1 MSAEEQRHEHSL
13 EAALL
18 AERAYSRAI
27 LQALPVGAC
36 VVNARGQ
43 IASLNPQGEN
53 LLGWG
58 EAVCVGQS
66 LHELSGCQFDD
77 TVAKQPLCPVTQVLR
92 TGLPAWA
99 ACILIRC
106 RSGALRPV
114 EYCCVPLIG
123 PHGPGA
129 LITWRDLSNQLQ
141 LEKDLQ
147 RLASIPEE
155 SPNPIV
161 ELDAGANLIYANP
174 AMMALMD
181 QFGFGADAFPAIL
194 PSHIVHIVN
203 ECLQSDANRRSIAV
217 TQGEKHYEWT
227 FFPLPQVGLVRGYG
241 VDLTERM
248 RMEEELKRAKEAA
261 EAASHAKSEFLA
273 NMSHEIRTPMNGI
286 IGMTSL
292 LLDTP
297 LTPEQREHAET
308 VKHSAEAL
316 LTILNDILDFSKIE
330 AGKLDLEIIDFDLRT
345 AVEEVVELFM
355 QQAQGKGL
363 ALRCTIAPDVPTAL
377 RGDPGRLRQILINL
391 IGNAIKFTERG
402 EVVVEVQSAKC
413 KVQSAKCKV
422 QSAKCKVQSA
432 SPIPLTL
439 HLEPRTLNLHFSVR
453 DTGIGIP
460 PDRHDRLFQ
469 SFSQLDA
476 STTRKHGGTGLGLA
490 ICKKLTALM
499 GGEMGVESE
508 PGKGSTFW
516 FTVRLEEQPPQS
528 FPAPSERM
536 LPDTPSE
543 NLSRVEPPAPHRLR
557 LLLAED
563 NPVNQKLAMRLLEK
577 LGYHVDV
584 AANGREAL
592 DAIARSTYAAV
603 LMDCQ
608 MPEMDGFAATRAI
621 REWEAARNAERGMR
635 NPESRIPNPESR
647 IQTTSLTAQGSSLRF
662 SDSGLRTPD
671 SRLPRLPIIALTA
684 NAMQGD
690 KERCLAAGMDDYL
703 TKPIKSAELKAALER
718 WLPPREVSA

>member
-1 MSAEEQRHEHSL
+1 
-13 EAALL
+13 
-18 AERAYSRAI
+18 
-27 LQALPVGAC
+27 
-36 VVNARGQ
+36 
-43 IASLNPQGEN
+43 
-53 LLGWG
+53 
-58 EAVCVGQS
+58 
-66 LHELSGCQFDD
+66 
-77 TVAKQPLCPVTQVLR
+77 
-92 TGLPAWA
+92 
-99 ACILIRC
+99 
-106 RSGALRPV
+106 
-114 EYCCVPLIG
+114 
-123 PHGPGA
+123 
-129 LITWRDLSNQLQ
+129 
-141 LEKDLQ
+141 
-147 RLASIPEE
+147 
-155 SPNPIV
+155 
-161 ELDAGANLIYANP
+161 
-174 AMMALMD
+174 
-181 QFGFGADAFPAIL
+181 
-194 PSHIVHIVN
+194 
-203 ECLQSDANRRSIAV
+203 
-217 TQGEKHYEWT
+217 
-227 FFPLPQVGLVRGYG
+227 
-241 VDLTERM
+241 
-248 RMEEELKRAKEAA
+248 
-261 EAASHAKSEFLA
+261 
-273 NMSHEIRTPMNGI
+273 
-286 IGMTSL
+286 
-292 LLDTP
+292 
-297 LTPEQREHAET
+297 
-308 VKHSAEAL
+308 
-316 LTILNDILDFSKIE
+316 
-330 AGKLDLEIIDFDLRT
+330 
-345 AVEEVVELFM
+345 
-355 QQAQGKGL
+355 
-363 ALRCTIAPDVPTAL
+363 
-377 RGDPGRLRQILINL
+377 
-391 IGNAIKFTERG
+391 
-402 EVVVEVQSAKC
+402 
-413 KVQSAKCKV
+413 
-422 QSAKCKVQSA
+422 
-432 SPIPLTL
+432 
-439 HLEPRTLNLHFSVR
+439 VR

-621 REWEAARNAERGMR
+621 REWEAARNTERGMR